1 MRRDGPEEV
10 YGNQIVSQL
19 DRLPA
24 GALLKLLRDI
34 GFEEDLA
41 GEIAEV
47 ISGRNLFVHHLFE
60 DPEFIK
66 AFAMR
71 EGVDQI
77 VERVESLTERI
88 YSLVKKLERETISG
102 AEAMFGRSGPEVLQA
117 IKQIDLDE
125 IDDDELRKQIEALQ
139 VIPEDLM
146 EP

>member
-1 MRRDGPEEV
+1 
-10 YGNQIVSQL
+10 
-19 DRLPA
+19 
-24 GALLKLLRDI
+24 
-34 GFEEDLA
+34 
-41 GEIAEV
+41 
-47 ISGRNLFVHHLFE
+47 
-60 DPEFIK
+60 
-66 AFAMR
+66 MR

-88 YSLVKKLERETISG
+88 YSLVKKLERETTPG